1 MNAATMPHRPDPVKP
16 RPFPRRI
23 IFVRQHFTR
32 FGGAELILD
41 RTISAMHRRGV
52 PLALLG
58 RSWRA
63 RDDIEF
69 IRCDPPRFPRFLR
82 ERKFADAACRRIA
95 GERDALVQ
103 SHERIPCCDI
113 FRAGDGV
120 HAAYLERRM
129 QGASAVARAALA
141 LHPFHRSVLAL
152 ERELFASPR
161 LKAVIV
167 NSQMVA
173 DEVERHFGFP
183 AARIHLI
190 PNGIEL
196 ARFHPD
202 ARSRLRNATRAR
214 LGTDRQRPAILFVGS
229 GYKRK
234 GLDAAIA
241 ALAAGRSDAELWV
254 VGSDSRPAAYAAKAG
269 RLGIPASRLR
279 LIGPVDDPLPY
290 YAAADAL
297 ILPSI
302 YDPFPSTVIEALACG
317 LPVVTSTGCGARDTV
332 AQLDPRLVR
341 DTADVAGFSEA
352 IGIALDLAAR
362 PDTIGRTHSIA
373 GGYDVEQMAER
384 MLMLYSE
391 LTVGATA

>member
-16 RPFPRRI
+16 SPFPRRI
-23 IFVRQHFTR
+23 VFVRQHFTR

-58 RSWRA
+58 RAWRE
-63 RDDIEF
+63 RKDIEF

-82 ERKFADAACRRIA
+82 ERRFANAACRRLA
-95 GERDALVQ
+95 EERDALVQ
-103 SHERIPCCDI
+103 SHERMPCCDI

-120 HAAYLERRM
+120 HAAYLKRRL
-129 QGASAVARAALA
+129 QGASVVARTALM
-141 LHPFHRSVLAL
+141 LHPFHRTVLAL
-152 ERELFASPR
+152 EREMFASPR

-167 NSQMVA
+167 NSKMVA
-173 DEVERHFGFP
+173 DEVTSHFGFP

-190 PNGIEL
+190 PNGIDL

-202 ARSRLRNATRAR
+202 VRGRFREAVRAR
-214 LGTDRQRPAILFVGS
+214 LGTDKARPAILFVGS

-234 GLDAAIA
+234 GLGAAIA
-241 ALAAGRSDAELWV
+241 ALAASKLDAELWV
-254 VGSDSRPAAYAAKAG
+254 VGSDSRPAAYAAMTE

-290 YAAADAL
+290 YAAADVL
-297 ILPSI
+297 ILPSV
-302 YDPFPSTVIEALACG
+302 YDPFPSTALEALACG

-332 AQLDPRLVR
+332 AELDPRLVR
-341 DTADVAGFSEA
+341 DPADIAGMAEA
-352 IGIALDLAAR
+352 IRIALDLAAR
-362 PDTIGRTHSIA
+362 PDTLGRARSIA
-373 GGYDVEQMAER
+373 SGYDIEQMVER
-384 MLMLYSE
+384 MLTLYSALAE
-391 LTVGATA
+391 TAA